1 MPLFDKASPLG
12 LIDLIQI
19 RRAVSGRNHTVNT
32 TAHIACLTGGDGYLS
47 RPSSF
52 NAASR
57 LPRGRLAD
65 SAPAT
70 VVAPFRRRVLRL
82 VEPTARRGRRRSILW
97 PVFLILLTI
106 VPAAAQY
113 DPPAGYYATAEG
125 LTGPALK
132 AALHD
137 IIDDHTSIDA
147 ESFMALR
154 LLDQDPNNTN
164 NVITV
169 YSGTSEPKFADG
181 GLSWNREHCW
191 PLAFGIDSENSL
203 AGADLFNL
211 RPCLS
216 AVNQTRGSRTYGQA
230 STNHPT
236 DPARAPSGAPECL
249 YDANGGQG
257 SIWTPRP
264 SEKGDL
270 ARAMFYMA
278 VRYDGSDPGSVD
290 LELGNTPNQSQA
302 VFGNLKTLLQWHVDD
317 PVSTEERR
325 RNHLIDD
332 RYQGNRNPFVDR
344 PEFVAKIFGAPELQI
359 AMDRSAYDEGTSAT
373 ATVSLPA
380 VTSAALSIRII
391 ATGDGTEISAPS
403 LVTIPAG
410 QTSAQFTV
418 NFLADGVADNGQSAG
433 LAAWANGYTS
443 TFFALTVLDANGG
456 SVAPTAVIAGPG
468 RYEQNFDT
476 LPSAGINTWS
486 NNATLA
492 GWTAQRTTA
501 GANIVADAGSSSA
514 GNLYSYGAPN
524 SPERA
529 LGSIGSGGASAGS
542 FAYGLNLQNT
552 SGRTVTL
559 ASLVYAG
566 EQWRNG
572 GVTNVHSVA
581 FSYRTGSNAVT
592 DLTPTS
598 GAGWTSVA
606 ALDFASPVTG
616 GNASALNG
624 NTAPN
629 RAVRQ
634 NNLGITIAPGQW
646 ITLRWQ
652 DPDHSGNDHGLAID
666 DLSLDWRVVAE
677 GALPQWTGATPPSG
691 RAGDAYSY
699 TLAADANPTHYEV
712 EGLPPGLQI
721 NPANGL
727 IGGTPS
733 AAGTFNATAYAV
745 NAAGAARTT
754 LAFVIAKIL
763 PVIIA
768 PPAASTLAPGQPLSA
783 ASLTGGAASVPGNFA
798 FASPAT
804 VPPGGVSQQNVIF
817 APSNTTLYD
826 TVTFAIPVTAHYGS
840 GFEGL
845 TKNSYV
851 TGNVTVAGI
860 AWEFADAL
868 IASGDA
874 NDFKNGLQSVRL
886 RGSGTSSLTMLADL
900 PGGIGTISFEH
911 RRYATDSQ
919 VQWVVEYSTNQ
930 GISWIE
936 AGRFTSGENVATF
949 SAAPN
954 VSAPARVRVRASAAG
969 SSNRRANIDD
979 LVITAYIAPAGM
991 TFAQWSGG
999 LAPTPDLVMAY
1010 AIGGAND
1017 AQSAGEAPVS
1027 SFDGAT
1033 LSIEALVRTN
1043 DPALRVSG
1051 LTSTDLVAVDWST
1064 DDVTATDI
1072 AKRPGDPAATA
1083 RRVFSTPKGTNTAK
1097 FLRLRIEDGP

>member
-1 MPLFDKASPLG
+1 MKRSRQSLGKVEAASPPL
-12 LIDLIQI
+12 
-19 RRAVSGRNHTVNT
+19 
-32 TAHIACLTGGDGYLS
+32 
-47 RPSSF
+47 
-52 NAASR
+52 
-57 LPRGRLAD
+57 
-65 SAPAT
+65 
-70 VVAPFRRRVLRL
+70 VVGVK
-82 VEPTARRGRRRSILW
+82 RRGRRFHFWASPAWFRLRQTRRYIFGS
-97 PVFLILLTI
+97 VFLILLTI
-106 VPAAAQY
+106 IPAAAQY

-147 ESFMALR
+147 NSFMALR

-164 NVITV
+164 NVIAV

-181 GLSWNREHCW
+181 GLTWNREHCW
-191 PLAFGIDSENSL
+191 PLSFGIGSENSL

-216 AVNQTRGSRTYGQA
+216 VVNQTRGSRTYEQA

-236 DPARAPSGAPECL
+236 DPAVAPPGAPECL
-249 YDANGGQG
+249 YDASGGQG

-302 VFGNLKTLLQWHVDD
+302 VFGNLKTLLQWHLDD

-325 RNHLIDD
+325 RNHLVYD

-359 AMDRSAYDEGTSAT
+359 AMDRSAYDEGTSVG
-373 ATVSLPA
+373 ATVTIPA
-380 VTSAALSIRII
+380 VTTSALQIRII
-391 ATGDGTEISAPS
+391 PTGDGTEISAPPV
-403 LVTIPAG
+403 VTIPAG
-410 QTSAQFTV
+410 QASAQFTV
-418 NFLADGVADNGQSAG
+418 NFLADGVADGAQQTG
-433 LAAWANGYTS
+433 LAAWADGYKG
-443 TFFALTVLDANGG
+443 TFFALAVLDADGG
-456 SVAPTAVIAGPG
+456 ALASSPIIVGAG
-468 RYEQNFDT
+468 RYTQNFDT
-476 LPSAGINTWS
+476 LPSAGTNPWS
-486 NNATLA
+486 NTVTLP
-492 GWTAQRTTA
+492 GWIAQRTGT
-501 GANIVADAGSSSA
+501 GTTIVADAGSSTG
-514 GNLYSYGAPN
+514 GNLYSYGNTNAT
-524 SPERA
+524 ERA
-529 LGSIGSGGASAGS
+529 LGSIGSANAAAGS
-542 FAYGLNLQNT
+542 FAQGVSLQNT

-559 ASLVYAG
+559 ASLVYTG

-572 GVTNVHSVA
+572 GVTNIHSVA

-598 GAGWTSVA
+598 GMGWTSVA

-616 GNASALNG
+616 GSASALNG
-624 NTAPN
+624 NAAPN
-629 RAVRQ
+629 RTVRQ
-634 NNLGITIAPGQW
+634 GNLGVTVAPGQW

-652 DPDHSGNDHGLAID
+652 DPDHSGTDHGLAID

-677 GALPQWTGATPPSG
+677 GTLPQWSGTAPPSG
-691 RAGDAYSY
+691 RVGDTYVH
-699 TLAADANPTHYEV
+699 TLTADADPTHYEV
-712 EGLPPGLQI
+712 EGLPPGLQV
-721 NPANGL
+721 NSATGL
-727 IGGTPS
+727 ITGTPT

-745 NAAGAARTT
+745 NAAGAQRTT
-754 LAFVIAKIL
+754 LAFVIAKAVPSVITP
-763 PVIIA
+763 PV
-768 PPAASTLAPGQPLSA
+768 ASVLAPGQPLSA
-783 ASLTGGAASVPGNFA
+783 ANLSGGAASVPGNFA

-804 VPPGGVSQQNVIF
+804 VPPSGVSQQNVIF
-817 APSNTTLYD
+817 TPSNTTLYD
-826 TVTFAIPVTAHYGS
+826 TVTFAISVTAHYGS

-851 TGNVTVAGI
+851 TGNVTIAGI
-860 AWEFADAL
+860 AWEFAEAL

-919 VQWVVEYSTNQ
+919 VQWIVEYSTNQ
-930 GISWIE
+930 GISWTE
-936 AGRFTSGENVATF
+936 AGRFTPGETVATF
-949 SAAPN
+949 SASPN
-954 VSAPARVRVRASAAG
+954 VSAPARVRIRAAVTG
-969 SSNRRANIDD
+969 TSNRRANLDD
-979 LVITAYIAPAGM
+979 LVITAYSAPTDM

-999 LAPTPDLVMAY
+999 LTPTPDLVRLY
-1010 AIGGAND
+1010 GVGGATN
-1017 AQSAGEAPVS
+1017 AQSTGEAPAYAY
-1027 SFDGAT
+1027 GEAT

-1043 DPALRVSG
+1043 DPALRVTG
-1051 LTSTDLVAVDWST
+1051 LITTDLVTVAWT
-1064 DDVTATDI
+1064 NNNVTVTDI
-1072 AKRPGDPAATA
+1072 TKKPGDPDDTA
-1083 RRVFSTPKGTNTAK
+1083 RRVFSTPQETNSAK
-1097 FLRLRIEDGP
+1097 FLRLRIELDP